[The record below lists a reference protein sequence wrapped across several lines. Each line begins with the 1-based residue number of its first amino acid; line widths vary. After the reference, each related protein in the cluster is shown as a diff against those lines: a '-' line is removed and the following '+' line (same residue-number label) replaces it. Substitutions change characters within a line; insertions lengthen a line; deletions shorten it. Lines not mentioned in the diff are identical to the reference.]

1 MTQRRLAL
9 VLAPVLGLAAMPFL
23 LPASQAQDGGQPPPA
38 PLVVVAAAEERQMAE
53 TVTVPGSVVS
63 RNDSEIAAEIGGVA
77 ATVAEIGSFVE
88 AGGVIAEIDPELLAL
103 DMRRAEAAVKRLE
116 ARVKFLENEVERLEA
131 LAGKG
136 SATRQKLD
144 QARSERDM
152 ARQDLAEA
160 KVQQER
166 AALDLANA
174 KVTTPFPG
182 RVVARLV
189 EPGEYIERGRP
200 VARVV
205 DTGALEVVAQIPIAS
220 VSSLKEGDQVSI
232 EGPGGTTVTASVRAL
247 VPVGDQVSRSAE
259 LRAALT
265 DSAWLVGTAVKVATP
280 TAAPQTVIAVP
291 RDAVLLRA
299 DGHAVFKIGEG
310 DVAELVPVTTGLIS
324 GDRIAVTG
332 ALNPGDRVVT
342 RGGETLQP
350 GQKVE
355 IQAAV
360 GAQAGPGASPG

>member
-23 LPASQAQDGGQPPPA
+23 LPASQAQEGAPPPPA

-160 KVQQER
+160 KVHQER

-205 DTGALEVVAQIPIAS
+205 DTSALEVVAQIPIAS

-232 EGPGGTTVTASVRAL
+232 EGPGGTVTAFVRAL

-265 DSAWLVGTAVKVATP
+265 ESAWLVGTAVKVATP
-280 TAAPQTVIAVP
+280 TAAPQMVIAVP

-299 DGHAVFKIGEG
+299 DGHAIFKIGEG
-310 DVAELVPVTTGLIS
+310 DVAELVQVTTGLVS

-332 ALNPGDRVVT
+332 AIKAGDRVVT
-342 RGGETLQP
+342 RGAETLQP

-360 GAQAGPGASPG
+360 GAQAGSDATPG